1 MKSEDKRIEI
11 ICKTSFGLRKNAAYY
26 ILSYDFLTVGLYDKL
41 MRHWIRTELG
51 VDIPNIAE
59 VMQKTC
65 WGCGEEKD
73 DLQRCMGKVNL
84 TKYPRI
90 TMSHFLQFA
99 KSPNIVPRN
108 VKS

>member
-1 MKSEDKRIEI
+1 MELSCESDFNMKKCAAITI
-11 ICKTSFGLRKNAAYY
+11 KTPHCGIGTL
-26 ILSYDFLTVGLYDKL
+26 VYDKL

-51 VDIPNIAE
+51 VDIPCIGE

-65 WGCGEEKD
+65 WGCGEVKE
-73 DLQRCMGKVNL
+73 DLQQCKGKVNL
-84 TKYPRI
+84 TRYRRI
-90 TMSHFLQFA
+90 TMSYFLQFA